1 MAIYHFLFF
10 FKLVKC
16 AMPHATSEAIAF
28 ESLATQND
36 HLNLSFV
43 KDKHAVGK
51 KMAWNAIMLKYIIV
65 IYFASEYIL
74 LQKILGEVLFAKGP
88 PVEEIKL
95 WFSKNLVFLINI
107 AV

>member
-1 MAIYHFLFF
+1 M
-10 FKLVKC
+10 
-16 AMPHATSEAIAF
+16 
-28 ESLATQND
+28 
-36 HLNLSFV
+36 

-88 PVEEIKL
+88 PVVQKILGEVLFAKGPPVEEIKL